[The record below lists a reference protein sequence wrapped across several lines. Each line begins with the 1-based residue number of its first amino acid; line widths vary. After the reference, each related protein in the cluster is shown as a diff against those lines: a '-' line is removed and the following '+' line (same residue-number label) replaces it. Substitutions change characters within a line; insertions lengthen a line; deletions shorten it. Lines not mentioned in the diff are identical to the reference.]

1 MGGHGSTREGFT
13 LIELIGVMVVLA
25 ILTGIAIPK
34 YFSYAA
40 QAREAACKG
49 SLGGVRTGIA
59 NFFANEAIAGDAVYP
74 TLVQLTDGSTMQ
86 EDIPPNPYDSSAN
99 ASTVYAATSIEAAA
113 RTVPVAAGTG
123 GWAYYFDNTDGS
135 ETYTFYANTDTASI
149 SENDF

>member
-1 MGGHGSTREGFT
+1 MRENTDLKKGFT
-13 LIELIGVMVVLA
+13 LIELIGVIVVLA
-25 ILTGIAIPK
+25 ILTGIALPK
-34 YFSYAA
+34 YFNYAA
-40 QAREAACKG
+40 QAKNAACKG

-86 EDIPPNPYDSSAN
+86 EDIPDNPYDSSAN
-99 ASTVYAATSIEAAA
+99 TGTVFAATSVEAAA

-149 SENDF
+149 DENDF